1 MNFPLRIYGFF
12 LVEFLKD
19 VDREVNDHL
28 PDGTFSQFSSE
39 PRETISSAIGKG
51 QAFVL
56 WVAAQRQETIDYPY
70 IPLRYPLGQIAEDVC
85 EIFQPFHGLRSIEWD
100 RGVNMEALYEGIKQV
115 VHDYLKTKG
124 ISIT

>member
-1 MNFPLRIYGFF
+1 MNVSLRIFGTL

-56 WVAAQRQETIDYPY
+56 WCAAQKQVAIDYPY
-70 IPLRYPLGQIAEDVC
+70 IPLRYPLGQIAEDLC
-85 EIFQPFHGLRSIEWD
+85 EVFQPFHGLRAIEWD
-100 RGVNMEALYEGIKQV
+100 RGINMEAIYPGIQKV
-115 VHDYLKTKG
+115 VHDYLQNKG
-124 ISIT
+124 IIT